1 LKKKQNTLYVYR
13 KRKIRIFR
21 VIIAV
26 LVLAVIVAAIFYSRT
41 AGYAGIAVAGAK
53 SLWLKITCYSPVIA
67 SVNGQPITQAEF
79 DKRYSVFLFVKGIPE
94 SYKETIDRKTI
105 LEQVINE
112 DVLVQEAR
120 KEGISVT
127 DQSARA
133 ILDEA
138 INQSILIEDLLK
150 TMMKSRGLSEKD
162 LQDYYKRNLIIIAL
176 LNKTVE
182 SKMNV
187 TEQDMRNFYNETRD
201 RYTAKPGE
209 IRLRQI
215 VVNSSEDAANIMQ
228 ALNNGSDFVQEAYYN
243 SLERESAVYG
253 GDLGFINNQSLPPTL
268 SQAAFALRQG
278 QTSSRVYYNGSYY
291 IFKRENN
298 TISYDE
304 IKQEIRKGLESSI
317 RNTLMLDYLL
327 KIRSAAKIEYFSW
340 ANQNQSV
347 NSTA

>member
-1 LKKKQNTLYVYR
+1 MKKKQNTLYVYR
-13 KRKIRIFR
+13 KRKIRVFR

-26 LVLAVIVAAIFYSRT
+26 LVLAVIAAAIFYSRT
-41 AGYAGIAVAGAK
+41 AGYASIAVAGAK

-67 SVNGQPITQAEF
+67 SVNGKPITQAEF
-79 DKRYSVFLFVKGIPE
+79 DRRFSVFLFVKGIPE
-94 SYKETIDRKTI
+94 SYKNSMDRKTI
-105 LEQVINE
+105 LGQVITE
-112 DVLVQEAR
+112 DALLQEAR

-127 DQSARA
+127 QEQARA
-133 ILDEA
+133 TLDEA
-138 INQSILIEDLLK
+138 INQSALTEELLK

-162 LQDYYKRNLIIIAL
+162 LQDYYRRNLIIIAL

-187 TEQDMRNFYNETRD
+187 TEQDMRNFYNETMD

-215 VVNSSEDAANIMQ
+215 VVNSSKDAESIMQ
-228 ALNNGSDFVQEAYYN
+228 ALNNSSDFVQEAYYN
-243 SLERESAVYG
+243 SLDRESAVYG
-253 GDLGFINNQSLPPTL
+253 GDLGFINNQSLPTKL

-278 QTSSRVYYNGSYY
+278 QTSSPVYYNSSYY
-291 IFKRENN
+291 IFRRENN

-304 IKQEIRKGLESSI
+304 IKQEIRNGLESSI

-327 KIRSAAKIEYFSW
+327 KIRNAAKIEYFGW
-340 ANQNQSV
+340 ASQNQSA